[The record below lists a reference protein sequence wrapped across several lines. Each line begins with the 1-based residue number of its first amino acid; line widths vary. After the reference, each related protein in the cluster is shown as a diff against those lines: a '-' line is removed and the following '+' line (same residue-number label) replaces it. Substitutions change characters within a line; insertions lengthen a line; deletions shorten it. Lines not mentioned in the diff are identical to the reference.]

1 MQTLIKEMREIL
13 TKLENS
19 IVTKDIPLVRDVKE
33 IEQKLMQLGAIADGY
48 NLGIKESLEW
58 IIYKR
63 ENL

>member
-33 IEQKLMQLGAIADGY
+33 IEQRL
-48 NLGIKESLEW
+48 NLSIEASYEYIIGIRHALEW
-58 IIYKR
+58 VIYKR